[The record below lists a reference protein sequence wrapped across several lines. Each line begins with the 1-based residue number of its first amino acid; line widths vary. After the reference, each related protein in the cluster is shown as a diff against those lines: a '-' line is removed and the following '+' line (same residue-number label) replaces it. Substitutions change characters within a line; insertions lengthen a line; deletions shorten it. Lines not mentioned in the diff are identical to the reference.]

1 MKNLP
6 KRGPVVLWTGP
17 NQERLMAEIFPYQDG
32 FVVVRAHWPEAFG
45 THPATFVPA
54 GILRNE
60 YKGRGPYYSWE
71 LEEDDKPALQEEWAA
86 WLKVRDKPGHTR
98 EDARKMA
105 EASLDIKIEVT
116 P

>member
-1 MKNLP
+1 LNKLP

-54 GILRNE
+54 GILGSDYE
-60 YKGRGPYYSWE
+60 GRDAYHRWE
-71 LEEDDKPALQEEWAA
+71 LQEDDKPALHAEWAA
-86 WLKVRDKPGHTR
+86 WLKARDKPGWTR

-105 EASLDIKIEVT
+105 EASLDIEIT
-116 P
+116 D